1 MMIGAIISGPK
12 TGRFNPIRENDNLK
26 IQILFQ
32 ILTDMMK
39 LLGNFM
45 TGNGIFKKSI
55 NLANDAEKDLIILR

>member
-12 TGRFNPIRENDNLK
+12 TGRLNPIRENDDLK

-45 TGNGIFKKSI
+45 MGNGIFKKSI
-55 NLANDAEKDLIILR
+55 NLAKYTKKDLII

>member
-39 LLGNFM
+39 LLENFM

-55 NLANDAEKDLIILR
+55 NLANDTEKDLIILR